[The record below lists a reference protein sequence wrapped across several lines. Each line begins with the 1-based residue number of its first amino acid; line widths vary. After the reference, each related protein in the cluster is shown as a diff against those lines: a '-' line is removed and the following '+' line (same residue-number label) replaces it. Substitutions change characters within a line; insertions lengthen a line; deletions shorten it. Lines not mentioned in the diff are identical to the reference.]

1 MDGFELI
8 WGNPALDSTG
18 FILGAMVTTS
28 MRAHAYRYIG
38 NCCCQCPCPLRGLCQ
53 PCLCKGCPSTSRQV
67 WFHLLWGH
75 CSYPL
80 GAGTQDFVSV
90 LQEWNVSPALWK
102 SALKSCWPLKS
113 DSLGIPNPFARSPG
127 WESDLGLSTF
137 TTVGEPLWH
146 NCPPVCGPP
155 TRRLWNWI
163 LLWLRTS
170 YSLVAAFS
178 LDVGYLFRWV
188 PALLV
193 DECWVVSGDFG
204 ALTGGGEHTPFS
216 SAGLNQSPAAWLLMT
231 FLPVWFCWAHLDNP
245 R

>member
-1 MDGFELI
+1 MREKRGRRNEQGEKGVFLSKLPRAPNTLQREQAH
-8 WGNPALDSTG
+8 GSTPAPQLHG
-18 FILGAMVTTS
+18 QVLLVKLLK
-28 MRAHAYRYIG
+28 
-38 NCCCQCPCPLRGLCQ
+38 PQ

-80 GAGTQDFVSV
+80 GPGTQDFVSV

-102 SALKSCWPLKS
+102 SAFKSCWPLKS

-137 TTVGEPLWH
+137 TTVGEPLWY
-146 NCPPVCGPP
+146 NCPLVCGPP

-170 YSLVAAFS
+170 YSLVAALS

-188 PALLV
+188 PAPLV
-193 DECWVVSGDFG
+193 DEC
-204 ALTGGGEHTPFS
+204 
-216 SAGLNQSPAAWLLMT
+216 
-231 FLPVWFCWAHLDNP
+231 
-245 R
+245 